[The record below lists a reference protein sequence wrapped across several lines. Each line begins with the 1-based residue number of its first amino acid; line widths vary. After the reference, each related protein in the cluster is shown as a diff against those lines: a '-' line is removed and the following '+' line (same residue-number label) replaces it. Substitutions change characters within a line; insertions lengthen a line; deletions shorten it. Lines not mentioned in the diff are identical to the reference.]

1 MTVTITENAARHV
14 AGFIGRRGK
23 GIGVR
28 LAVKNSGCSGLAYK
42 LEYADEVAPD
52 DAVFEQRGV
61 KVLVDAK
68 SLPFVEGTEIDFVRE
83 GLNEGFKFSNPLEK
97 DRCGCGESFRV

>member
-42 LEYADEVAPD
+42 LEYADE
-52 DAVFEQRGV
+52 
-61 KVLVDAK
+61 
-68 SLPFVEGTEIDFVRE
+68 
-83 GLNEGFKFSNPLEK
+83 K
-97 DRCGCGESFRV
+97 DRAAALKAEEAERAKTQAADPVRLISDLVAALSQAQQAQAG